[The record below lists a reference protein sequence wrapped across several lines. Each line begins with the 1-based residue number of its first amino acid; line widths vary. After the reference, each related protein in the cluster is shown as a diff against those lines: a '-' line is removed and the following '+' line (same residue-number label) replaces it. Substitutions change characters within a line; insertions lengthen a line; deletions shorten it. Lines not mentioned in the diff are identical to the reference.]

1 VNSVPSVA
9 AAAHNP
15 TVVCVPREV
24 AELRR
29 RLDAVI
35 ELCLGSMSARPNLAG
50 IVDADSIWPTDVLDA
65 LGVDYGPGSE
75 LASRPEE
82 E

>member
-1 VNSVPSVA
+1 MNTSSA
-9 AAAHNP
+9 SAAAHNP

-24 AELRR
+24 AEARQR
-29 RLDAVI
+29 IKAVVD
-35 ELCLGSMSARPNLAG
+35 LCLGSMSQRTSRSGLS
-50 IVDADSIWPTDVLDA
+50 DADTIWPTEVLDVL
-65 LGVDYGPGSE
+65 GIDYGPGSE

>member
-1 VNSVPSVA
+1 MNGVPSVA

-24 AELRR
+24 AEARKKIE
-29 RLDAVI
+29 AVVQ
-35 ELCLGSMSARPNLAG
+35 LCLGGMSRTYEEGLTN
-50 IVDADSIWPTDVLDA
+50 ADTIWPTDVLDA
-65 LGVDYGPGSE
+65 LGIDYGPGSE

>member
-1 VNSVPSVA
+1 MNSPSA
-9 AAAHNP
+9 SAAAHNP

-35 ELCLGSMSARPNLAG
+35 KLCVDNMSARPNSAG
-50 IVDADSIWPTDVLDA
+50 IVDADTIWPTDVLDA